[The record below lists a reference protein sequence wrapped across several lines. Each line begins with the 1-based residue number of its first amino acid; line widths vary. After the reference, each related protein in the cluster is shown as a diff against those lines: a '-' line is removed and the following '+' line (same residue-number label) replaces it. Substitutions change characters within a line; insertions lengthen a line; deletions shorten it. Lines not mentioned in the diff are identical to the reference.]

1 MKRHFRKTRI
11 YAYSLM
17 VSWLTVVWVLLWGD
31 LSWAN
36 VIIGALLGVLVTAV
50 FPLPGMDFNGRFRPW
65 HFVNL
70 VAHLAVDLVVTSF
83 QVILQ
88 AISPGPR
95 IESVVIRVPLHTHNE
110 LLMTAIAVYITLTPG
125 SVIVEA
131 QHSTG
136 DLYVHMLGITT
147 PEEIEE
153 AKRRVFDLEY
163 RIVASFGSKR
173 EYALCKQYV
182 NELKE
187 QRANAK
193 ELGA

>member
-17 VSWLTVVWVLLWGD
+17 VSWLTVVWILLWGQ
-31 LSWAN
+31 LTWAN
-36 VIIGALLGVLVTAV
+36 VIVGMFLGIVVTMV

-70 VAHLAVDLVVTSF
+70 VAHLAFDLVVTSF
-83 QVILQ
+83 QVVKQ

-136 DLYVHMLGITT
+136 DLYVHVLGITT
-147 PEEIEE
+147 PEEIEH
-153 AKRRVFDLEY
+153 AKERVFDLEY
-163 RIVASFGSKR
+163 RIVSAFGSKR
-173 EYALCKQYV
+173 EYALCKQYKAEIKAQR
-182 NELKE
+182 NQAEELTS
-187 QRANAK
+187 
-193 ELGA
+193 

>member
-17 VSWLTVVWVLLWGD
+17 VGWLTIVWVLLWGQ
-31 LSWAN
+31 LTWAN

-50 FPLPGMDFNGRFRPW
+50 FPLPGMDFRGRFRPW

-70 VAHLAVDLVVTSF
+70 VAHLAIDLMVTSF

-88 AISPGPR
+88 AIWPGPR
-95 IESVVIRVPLHTHNE
+95 IESVVIRVPLHTKNE
-110 LLMTAIAVYITLTPG
+110 LMMTAIAVYITLTPG

-147 PEEIEE
+147 PEEIKE
-153 AKRRVFDLEY
+153 AKQRVFELEY
-163 RIVASFGSKR
+163 RIVSAFGSRR
-173 EYALCKQYV
+173 EYELCKQYMAEV
-182 NELKE
+182 
-187 QRANAK
+187 RAQNTESK
-193 ELGA
+193 ELGL